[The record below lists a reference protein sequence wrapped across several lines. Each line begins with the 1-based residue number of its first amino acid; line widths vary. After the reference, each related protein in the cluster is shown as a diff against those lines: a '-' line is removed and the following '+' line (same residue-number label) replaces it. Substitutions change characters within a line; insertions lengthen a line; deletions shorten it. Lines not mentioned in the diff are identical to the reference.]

1 MKTHPKQGP
10 ESEARSD
17 LVSRLSAA
25 TLRISASLELDTVL
39 REVLD
44 SARALTGARCG
55 VITTVDEAGQAQD
68 FVSSGISPEEHRQ
81 LAEWPG
87 GPRLFEHLRSL
98 PGALRLTDLNA
109 YVRSLGFSSM
119 PALTRTFQG
128 TPMRH
133 RDVDVGSFFL
143 GEKEGEGEFTGEDE
157 EILMLFASQAATAIA
172 NARAYR
178 SEQRARADLE
188 ALVDTSPVGVV
199 VFNARTGRMVSVNRE
214 AKRIVEG
221 LRLPG
226 GSLEQVLE
234 VLTLRRADGQEV
246 SLEKLSMT
254 QALGTGETVRAEEIV
269 LEVPD
274 GRRLRTLIN
283 ATPIQSG
290 DGEVESV
297 VVTLQDLTPLEELE
311 RLRSEFL
318 DMVSHELRAPLTSI
332 KGSTATVLGASPAPP
347 PAEVLQFFR
356 IIDEQADHMRGLIS
370 DLLDAGSIE
379 AGTLSVT
386 PEPSDLADLVDQART
401 TFLSGGRRHTVLLD
415 LPTDL
420 PRVMAD
426 RQRIVQVLNNL
437 LANAARLSPESST
450 IRVAAALHG
459 VDVEISVADEGRG
472 VPAEKLPYLFQ
483 KYTGLGGE
491 GERGLRGTGL
501 GLAICKGLVEA
512 HGGRIRA
519 DSGGLGQGA
528 RVTFSVPVAAEAGD
542 GAAAANT
549 RLRAHPGGERTRI
562 LVVDD
567 DPQAL
572 RFMRGT
578 LDEAGYDPIVTG
590 DPRDLTRIL
599 HAEKPRLVLLDLL
612 LPETDGIELMESVP
626 GLADRP
632 VIFISAYGR
641 DETVARALET
651 GASDYIVKPF
661 SATELTARVRAAL
674 RRQARPEPFVLG
686 ELAIAWEQRRVTL
699 AGRPVPLT
707 VTEYELLR
715 VLSLNA
721 GQVCEYDSLIR
732 QVWGEED
739 SANPTLVRTFVKNL
753 RRKLGEDAGQP
764 TYILTE
770 RGVGYRMAAPDDATA
785 EGRGSLTS
793 ANPPHRCRAPKPA
806 TRTATP

>member
-1 MKTHPKQGP
+1 MKAHPKQGP
-10 ESEARSD
+10 ESEARGD

-143 GEKEGEGEFTGEDE
+143 GEKEGGGEFTGEDE

-178 SEQRARADLE
+178 NEQRARADLE

-199 VFNARTGRMVSVNRE
+199 VFNARAGRMVSVNRE

-415 LPTDL
+415 LPPDL
-420 PRVMAD
+420 PRVMGRPAAH
-426 RQRIVQVLNNL
+426 RPGPEQPAGQRRPA
-437 LANAARLSPESST
+437 LARVVDHSGRRGAPWRRRRDLRGRRRPGCARRE
-450 IRVAAALHG
+450 AALPLSEVHG
-459 VDVEISVADEGRG
+459 PWRG
-472 VPAEKLPYLFQ
+472 GPRTPGHGAGAGHLQGPR
-483 KYTGLGGE
+483 GGP
-491 GERGLRGTGL
+491 RG
-501 GLAICKGLVEA
+501 
-512 HGGRIRA
+512 
-519 DSGGLGQGA
+519 
-528 RVTFSVPVAAEAGD
+528 
-542 GAAAANT
+542 
-549 RLRAHPGGERTRI
+549 AHPGRQWGARPGRPSHVLGSGGRGGRRRRRGREHPAPGSSRRRA
-562 LVVDD
+562 
-567 DPQAL
+567 DPHPGGGRRPAGPAFHARHSRGSGL
-572 RFMRGT
+572 RPDRDRGPSRPDAHPARRET
-578 LDEAGYDPIVTG
+578 PVGPARLAAA
-590 DPRDLTRIL
+590 RDRR
-599 HAEKPRLVLLDLL
+599 HR
-612 LPETDGIELMESVP
+612 TDGK
-626 GLADRP
+626 RP
-632 VIFISAYGR
+632 PDWRTGR
-641 DETVARALET
+641 
-651 GASDYIVKPF
+651 
-661 SATELTARVRAAL
+661 
-674 RRQARPEPFVLG
+674 
-686 ELAIAWEQRRVTL
+686 
-699 AGRPVPLT
+699 
-707 VTEYELLR
+707 
-715 VLSLNA
+715 
-721 GQVCEYDSLIR
+721 
-732 QVWGEED
+732 
-739 SANPTLVRTFVKNL
+739 
-753 RRKLGEDAGQP
+753 
-764 TYILTE
+764 
-770 RGVGYRMAAPDDATA
+770 
-785 EGRGSLTS
+785 
-793 ANPPHRCRAPKPA
+793 
-806 TRTATP
+806 